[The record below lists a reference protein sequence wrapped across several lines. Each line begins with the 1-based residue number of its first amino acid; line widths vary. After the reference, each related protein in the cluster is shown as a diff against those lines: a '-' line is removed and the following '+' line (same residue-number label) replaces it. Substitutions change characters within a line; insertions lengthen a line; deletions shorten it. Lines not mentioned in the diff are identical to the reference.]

1 MTHLAPHQ
9 GLVGVVIGG
18 VVHVEK
24 HSGVYGFGGLTP
36 DLEPLDRPDPLT
48 RAHTLIA
55 DTHWTVRYLTAPRWK
70 RPFLRLLRWL
80 R

>member
-1 MTHLAPHQ
+1 MPVRRGQRPDTHRATNGERVTTRR

-36 DLEPLDRPDPLT
+36 DLQP
-48 RAHTLIA
+48 
-55 DTHWTVRYLTAPRWK
+55 
-70 RPFLRLLRWL
+70 PFLRLLRWFH
-80 R
+80 